1 MTNGQIF
8 RGTLIV
14 LATLAG
20 AFVLLYSVRMLII
33 LLMAILIA
41 SALRPTIVRMSS
53 IRMGKAKNGQPR
65 TFSYG
70 LAILITY
77 GSLLA
82 AILFLMVLVLP
93 PVLNQFATYLERD
106 ELLASQLIRAQT
118 WIERN
123 AANVTGSTVSL
134 ADPEQIRTSVTSLT
148 AGIRRTIPDLL
159 TGLGGIIGESILVFV
174 MGVYWLTSRDKAV
187 DFTVSLITRRNRET
201 VIEAINEIET
211 SMGNYIRGVVLVA
224 LFVGVMNTIILSLLG
239 VPNAITL
246 GFIIGV
252 TTMLPVVGG
261 FIGGIGATLL
271 AGLANPLYGA
281 ITLVTFVAVQQIET
295 HYLTPRVMSRSVG
308 IDPILIIVG
317 IFIGFSLYGVMGA
330 ILSIPI
336 IGAFNVLLRR
346 FVVEPRQNT
355 VVAKE
360 YKTDHGAVLLD
371 TGETPVVPTDSVLIK
386 PTA

>member
-20 AFVLLYSVRMLII
+20 AFILLYSVRMLII

-41 SALRPTIVRMSS
+41 SALRPTIVRLSS
-53 IRMGKAKNGQPR
+53 ISFGKRKNGQLA
-65 TFSYG
+65 TFPYG
-70 LAILITY
+70 LAILLTY
-77 GSLLA
+77 GSVLA
-82 AILFLMVLVLP
+82 FILFLMVLVLP

-106 ELLASQLIRAQT
+106 ELLVSQLIRAQS

-123 AANVTGSTVSL
+123 ATNITGGTVNL
-134 ADPEQIRTSVTSLT
+134 ADPEQIRTSVMSLT
-148 AGIRRTIPDLL
+148 EGIRRTMPDVL

-271 AGLANPLYGA
+271 AGLANPLFGA
-281 ITLVTFVAVQQIET
+281 LTFVTFVAVQQIET

-330 ILSIPI
+330 ILSIPV

-346 FVVEPRQNT
+346 FVIEPRQNT

-371 TGETPVVPTDSVLIK
+371 TGETPVVPTDSVLVK

>member
-20 AFVLLYSVRMLII
+20 AVVLLYSVRMLII

-41 SALRPTIVRMSS
+41 SALRPTIVRLSS
-53 IRMGKAKNGQPR
+53 FRLGKRQFP
-65 TFSYG
+65 YG
-70 LAILITY
+70 LAILLTY
-77 GSLLA
+77 GTLIASV
-82 AILFLMVLVLP
+82 LFLIILVFP
-93 PVLNQFATYLERD
+93 PVFNQFATYLERD
-106 ELLASQLIRAQT
+106 ELLASQLIRAQD

-123 AANVTGSTVSL
+123 AANITGAPVTL
-134 ADPEQIRTSVTSLT
+134 ADPDQIRSSVTTLA
-148 AGIRRTIPDLL
+148 AGIRRTMPDYL
-159 TGLGGIIGESILVFV
+159 TGLGGVVGEAILAIV

-187 DFTVSLITRRNRET
+187 EFVVSLITRRNRET
-201 VIEAINEIET
+201 TIEAINEIET

-224 LFVGVMNTIILSLLG
+224 LFVGVMNTIILSLLS
-239 VPNAITL
+239 VPNSITL
-246 GFIIGV
+246 GFIVGV

-281 ITLVTFVAVQQIET
+281 ITFITFVGVQQIET

-336 IGAFNVLLRR
+336 LGALNVLLRR

-360 YKTDHGAVLLD
+360 YKTDHGAVLLE
-371 TGETPVVPTDSVLIK
+371 TGETPAVPAEATLIK

>member
-20 AFVLLYSVRMLII
+20 AVVLLYSVRMLII

-41 SALRPTIVRMSS
+41 SALRPTIVRLSTL
-53 IRMGKAKNGQPR
+53 RWGKR
-65 TFSYG
+65 TFPYG

-77 GSLLA
+77 GTVVA
-82 AILFLMVLVLP
+82 VILFLMVLVLP
-93 PVLNQFATYLERD
+93 PVFNQFATYLERD
-106 ELLASQLIRAQT
+106 ELLASQLIRAQG

-123 AANVTGSTVSL
+123 AETITGAPVSL
-134 ADPEQIRTSVTSLT
+134 GDPEQLRQSVMNFT
-148 AGIRRTIPDLL
+148 ASMRRTMPDYL
-159 TGLGGIIGESILVFV
+159 TGLGGVVGEAILAIV

-187 DFTVSLITRRNRET
+187 DFVVSLFTRRNRET
-201 VIEAINEIET
+201 VIESINEIET

-224 LFVGVMNTIILSLLG
+224 LFVGIMNTIILSVLG

-246 GFIIGV
+246 GFLVGI

-281 ITLVTFVAVQQIET
+281 ITFGTFVGVQQIET

-308 IDPILIIVG
+308 VDPILIIVG

-336 IGAFNVLLRR
+336 LGALNVLLRR
-346 FVVEPRQNT
+346 FVIEPRQNT

-360 YKTDHGAVLLD
+360 YKTDHGAVLLETD
-371 TGETPVVPTDSVLIK
+371 ETPVVPTESILIK
-386 PTA
+386 PGA

>member
-14 LATLAG
+14 LATIAG
-20 AFVLLYSVRMLII
+20 AFVLLYSVRMLVV

-41 SALRPTIVRMSS
+41 SALRPTIVRLSN
-53 IRMGKAKNGQPR
+53 IKIGRGRLP
-65 TFSYG
+65 YG
-70 LAILITY
+70 IGILITY
-77 GSLLA
+77 GTLLVT
-82 AILFLMVLVLP
+82 ILFLMVLVLP

-123 AANVTGSTVSL
+123 AETVTGSTVSL
-134 ADPEQIRTSVTSLT
+134 ADPEQIRSSVASLT
-148 AGIRRTIPDLL
+148 AGIRKTIPDLL

-187 DFTVSLITRRNRET
+187 DFVVSLITRRDRET

-224 LFVGVMNTIILSLLG
+224 LFVGVMNTFILSVLG
-239 VPNAITL
+239 VPNSVTL

-261 FIGGIGATLL
+261 FIGGLGATLL
-271 AGLANPLYGA
+271 AALANPLYGA
-281 ITLVTFVAVQQIET
+281 ITLGTFVMVQQIET

-330 ILSIPI
+330 ILSIPV

-355 VVAKE
+355 VVATQ
-360 YKTDHGAVLLD
+360 YKTDHGAVLLE
-371 TGETPVVPTDSVLIK
+371 TGETPPVPLESTLIK

>member
-20 AFVLLYSVRMLII
+20 AVVLLYSVRMLII

-41 SALRPTIVRMSS
+41 SALRPTIVRLSS
-53 IRMGKAKNGQPR
+53 LRLGKRQFP
-65 TFSYG
+65 YG
-70 LAILITY
+70 LAILLTY
-77 GSLLA
+77 GTLIASV
-82 AILFLMVLVLP
+82 LFLIVLVFP
-93 PVLNQFATYLERD
+93 PVFNQFATYLERD
-106 ELLASQLIRAQT
+106 ELLASQLIRAQD
-118 WIERN
+118 WVERN
-123 AANVTGSTVSL
+123 AANITGAPVTL
-134 ADPEQIRTSVTSLT
+134 ADPDQIRSSVTTLA
-148 AGIRRTIPDLL
+148 AGIRRTMPDYL
-159 TGLGGIIGESILVFV
+159 TGLGGVVGEAILAIV

-187 DFTVSLITRRNRET
+187 EFVVSLITRRNRET
-201 VIEAINEIET
+201 TIEAINEIET

-224 LFVGVMNTIILSLLG
+224 LFVGVMNTIILSLLN
-239 VPNAITL
+239 VPNSITL
-246 GFIIGV
+246 GFIVGV

-281 ITLVTFVAVQQIET
+281 ITFITFVGVQQIET

-336 IGAFNVLLRR
+336 LGALNVLLRR

-360 YKTDHGAVLLD
+360 YKTDHGAVLLE
-371 TGETPVVPTDSVLIK
+371 TGETPVVPTESVLIK

>member
-20 AFVLLYSVRMLII
+20 AVVLLYSVRMLII
-33 LLMAILIA
+33 VLMAILIA
-41 SALRPTIVRMSS
+41 SALRPTIVRLSN
-53 IRMGKAKNGQPR
+53 IKMGKGRFP
-65 TFSYG
+65 YG
-70 LAILITY
+70 LAILLTY
-77 GSLLA
+77 GTVLIS
-82 AILFLMVLVLP
+82 ILFLMVLVLP

-106 ELLASQLIRAQT
+106 ELLASQLIRAQS
-118 WIERN
+118 WVERN
-123 AANVTGSTVSL
+123 AANITGSTVTL
-134 ADPEQIRTSVTSLT
+134 AEPDQIRSSVTSLA
-148 AGIRRTIPDLL
+148 AGIRRTMPDVL

-187 DFTVSLITRRNRET
+187 DFVVSLITRRNRET
-201 VIEAINEIET
+201 TIEAINEIET

-239 VPNAITL
+239 VPNSITL
-246 GFIIGV
+246 GFIVGI

-281 ITLVTFVAVQQIET
+281 LTFVTFVGVQQVET

-336 IGAFNVLLRR
+336 LGALNVLLRR
-346 FVVEPRQNT
+346 FVIEPRQNT

-371 TGETPVVPTDSVLIK
+371 TGETPAVPSESALIK